1 MAWQPTDAA
10 PSSPRRP
17 HSVPSAVSVDAATS
31 PAIAA
36 GGKSTSD
43 NDGGVHL
50 SLAASNLERQADEIL
65 LLESVFMSDFEDLR
79 GTNVWKTQR
88 PTEVALRLTPSDG
101 DGDGGGGGVF
111 AEIQMRVKCSL
122 SYPADPPEISLDKEK
137 GLSKDQASTEL
148 VNLSSL
154 LAFWLNSPALKNI
167 SITLPYQIFPLIQ
180 PFPS

>member
-1 MAWQPTDAA
+1 MITIPMASLGASLPY
-10 PSSPRRP
+10 SSVTTG
-17 HSVPSAVSVDAATS
+17 SVPSAVSVDAAAS

-101 DGDGGGGGVF
+101 DGDGGGGVF

-148 VNLSSL
+148 VNLSIMRC
-154 LAFWLNSPALKNI
+154 FG
-167 SITLPYQIFPLIQ
+167 
-180 PFPS
+180 

>member
-101 DGDGGGGGVF
+101 DGDGGGGVF

-148 VNLSSL
+148 VNL
-154 LAFWLNSPALKNI
+154 KNI

-180 PFPS
+180 PFPY